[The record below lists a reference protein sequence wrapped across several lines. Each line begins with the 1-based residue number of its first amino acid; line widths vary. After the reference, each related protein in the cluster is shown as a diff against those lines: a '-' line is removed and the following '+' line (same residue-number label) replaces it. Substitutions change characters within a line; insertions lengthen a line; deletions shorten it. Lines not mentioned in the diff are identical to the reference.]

1 MIMKL
6 RMDLFQTLLRSL
18 LVNNRN
24 YLHVTR
30 RRLSPHT
37 VGSMEEKIGQTHG
50 PSVIG
55 TGDFLVSP
63 SLQRQRH
70 LTNSQQ
76 ILLQNK
82 VVEMIS
88 QISIQQ
94 CNAMQCN
101 GKQGFRLVQINQD
114 KITIICSHGQYFIL
128 KYSSWSGKPTLLV
141 VVLSPERKRR
151 PAAAISITR
160 TK

>member
-1 MIMKL
+1 MITNL
-6 RMDLFQTLLRSL
+6 RMDLFQTLLSSL

-63 SLQRQRH
+63 SLQTLAVLRH
-70 LTNSQQ
+70 RDLTNLEHS
-76 ILLQNK
+76 
-82 VVEMIS
+82 
-88 QISIQQ
+88 
-94 CNAMQCN
+94 
-101 GKQGFRLVQINQD
+101 
-114 KITIICSHGQYFIL
+114 
-128 KYSSWSGKPTLLV
+128 KYYY
-141 VVLSPERKRR
+141 
-151 PAAAISITR
+151 R
-160 TK
+160 TGW